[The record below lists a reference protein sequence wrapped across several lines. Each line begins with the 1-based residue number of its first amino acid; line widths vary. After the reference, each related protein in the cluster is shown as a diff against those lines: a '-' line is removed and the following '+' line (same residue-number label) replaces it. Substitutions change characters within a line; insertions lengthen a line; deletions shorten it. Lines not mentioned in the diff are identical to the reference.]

1 MEYGKALLTGTLLVC
16 TISYLFYGTVWCAI
30 LLSPYLIRYV
40 KSWETQLIRKRKQ
53 TFRLQFKEAIMSL
66 SAALNVGYSVE
77 NALRETQKDLQLL
90 YRKDEPILQELRY
103 MIRQL
108 DMNLTVEAIL
118 REFALRT
125 EEEEVQLF
133 VDVFSMAKRNGG
145 DMIAIIRNAVDQIG
159 EKIDVKREIDTMM
172 TAKKLEFRVM
182 SAVPAAMI
190 CYLKLS
196 FPAFMDVLYGNLLGA
211 GVMTLCLGIY
221 VASYAFGKR
230 MAEIEV

>member
-1 MEYGKALLTGTLLVC
+1 M
-16 TISYLFYGTVWCAI
+16 
-30 LLSPYLIRYV
+30 
-40 KSWETQLIRKRKQ
+40 
-53 TFRLQFKEAIMSL
+53 QFKEAMMSL

-90 YRKDEPILQELRY
+90 YRKDEPILRELRY

-145 DMIAIIRNAVDQIG
+145 DMIAIIRNAVDEIG

-172 TAKKLEFRVM
+172 TAKKLEFGVM

-211 GVMTLCLGIY
+211 GVMTLCLVIY
-221 VASYAFGKR
+221 VVSYALGKR

>member
-1 MEYGKALLTGTLLVC
+1 M
-16 TISYLFYGTVWCAI
+16 
-30 LLSPYLIRYV
+30 
-40 KSWETQLIRKRKQ
+40 
-53 TFRLQFKEAIMSL
+53 QFKEAIMSL

-145 DMIAIIRNAVDQIG
+145 DMIAIIRNAVDEIG
-159 EKIDVKREIDTMM
+159 EKIDVKRE
-172 TAKKLEFRVM
+172 FGVM

-196 FPAFMDVLYGNLLGA
+196 FPAFMDVLYGTLLGA
-211 GVMTLCLGIY
+211 GVMTLCLVIY
-221 VASYAFGKR
+221 VVSYALGKR